1 MEISNELYNK
11 INTLP
16 WQALFEYSVQK
27 GIKENEIKNKDKSQ
41 IIIELKNKNL
51 IDIKEIDKLIE
62 DYIYGNRVTFSIW
75 RFDETIS
82 KQDIEIIKQLEGKN
96 IPCDVREYRN
106 VKIQKI
112 TEYNDRL
119 ELVYVYSKIYNYIN
133 ETGKADQVWEQHKG
147 CSWIGIDKSYVA
159 YIVKHEKMTKVFADA
174 LIKELHKNL
183 SAIKP
188 PLSALDRIFNDS
200 IMSKIVLQGVEG
212 EKTAISRSEGFT
224 EEQKKEVN
232 RVRKNRFNTSGSYI
246 TPIYDNITATV
257 RYNVKKGNIS
267 ILKHLSSKELFA
279 WTEEAIKIIFE
290 EIDNLKGKDVELIFK
305 EIGQDLKWPL
315 LSTVEQEKMNWIL
328 TQLIANMDKEKNI
341 SFPNNK
347 KDILN
352 NDRLFIKILRPY
364 CEKCDSYEIPLCSVC
379 GRNLSNKVK
388 EKFCECGAPIKA
400 VCQEG
405 HELVMDRYWYVPTK
419 RCIDMLN
426 NNLKKVYPNAN
437 LNYSICIMDDILMI
451 SSNENQEDGEI
462 QFDEID
468 EFNVKGFMIDDELV
482 KFAVEMKEKCGGICS
497 YNKIAKCLN
506 DKQQLCLPKL
516 FYGIIPGFKPQPH
529 KVGEYGDVSGIINV
543 KGKEYEM
550 KGIIKKNASQASNKI
565 NTILLSTSSVG
576 QEIIRQFVEQGMT
589 DERCQLIMIVVP
601 QNIDNSFKG
610 TLRFLA
616 RLSNKK
622 ITFVELEDVCKLLKK
637 AEIK

>member
-1 MEISNELYNK
+1 MKKLEIIGGNMEISNELYNK

-290 EIDNLKGKDVELIFK
+290 EIDNLKRKDVKLIFK

-315 LSTVEQEKMNWIL
+315 LSTVEQEKMNWLL

-341 SFPNNK
+341 SFPN
-347 KDILN
+347 IG
-352 NDRLFIKILRPY
+352 IVY
-364 CEKCDSYEIPLCSVC
+364 
-379 GRNLSNKVK
+379 
-388 EKFCECGAPIKA
+388 
-400 VCQEG
+400 
-405 HELVMDRYWYVPTK
+405 
-419 RCIDMLN
+419 
-426 NNLKKVYPNAN
+426 LK
-437 LNYSICIMDDILMI
+437 
-451 SSNENQEDGEI
+451 
-462 QFDEID
+462 
-468 EFNVKGFMIDDELV
+468 
-482 KFAVEMKEKCGGICS
+482 
-497 YNKIAKCLN
+497 
-506 DKQQLCLPKL
+506 
-516 FYGIIPGFKPQPH
+516 
-529 KVGEYGDVSGIINV
+529 
-543 KGKEYEM
+543 
-550 KGIIKKNASQASNKI
+550 
-565 NTILLSTSSVG
+565 
-576 QEIIRQFVEQGMT
+576 
-589 DERCQLIMIVVP
+589 
-601 QNIDNSFKG
+601 
-610 TLRFLA
+610 
-616 RLSNKK
+616 
-622 ITFVELEDVCKLLKK
+622 
-637 AEIK
+637 

>member
-96 IPCDVREYRN
+96 IPCDAREYRN

-212 EKTAISRSEGFT
+212 EKRLFRV
-224 EEQKKEVN
+224 QKVLQK
-232 RVRKNRFNTSGSYI
+232 
-246 TPIYDNITATV
+246 
-257 RYNVKKGNIS
+257 
-267 ILKHLSSKELFA
+267 
-279 WTEEAIKIIFE
+279 
-290 EIDNLKGKDVELIFK
+290 
-305 EIGQDLKWPL
+305 
-315 LSTVEQEKMNWIL
+315 
-328 TQLIANMDKEKNI
+328 
-341 SFPNNK
+341 NK
-347 KDILN
+347 K
-352 NDRLFIKILRPY
+352 
-364 CEKCDSYEIPLCSVC
+364 
-379 GRNLSNKVK
+379 
-388 EKFCECGAPIKA
+388 
-400 VCQEG
+400 
-405 HELVMDRYWYVPTK
+405 
-419 RCIDMLN
+419 
-426 NNLKKVYPNAN
+426 KK
-437 LNYSICIMDDILMI
+437 
-451 SSNENQEDGEI
+451 
-462 QFDEID
+462 
-468 EFNVKGFMIDDELV
+468 
-482 KFAVEMKEKCGGICS
+482 
-497 YNKIAKCLN
+497 
-506 DKQQLCLPKL
+506 
-516 FYGIIPGFKPQPH
+516 
-529 KVGEYGDVSGIINV
+529 
-543 KGKEYEM
+543 
-550 KGIIKKNASQASNKI
+550 
-565 NTILLSTSSVG
+565 
-576 QEIIRQFVEQGMT
+576 
-589 DERCQLIMIVVP
+589 LI
-601 QNIDNSFKG
+601 
-610 TLRFLA
+610 
-616 RLSNKK
+616 
-622 ITFVELEDVCKLLKK
+622 E
-637 AEIK
+637 